1 MSGRPGTDTPTTDE
15 AHPPAG
21 WVRLARLGRPFQL
34 RGALRAQ
41 TLGPAADLV
50 LLALGEAGE
59 TVWLSGFGATRLRG
73 ARRIGGGVA
82 VSFQGIYS
90 PERARDHVHRDLWGP
105 AERGAGPHGRVTATA
120 AAPVAA
126 NAAGAD
132 APGAAPAVEL
142 LEGAPVRLDGR
153 PYGRVARVVLGAQE
167 LLEVE
172 GPEGPRWVPWQAPY
186 VRWDGDAVAID
197 DPPPGLLDD
206 G

>member
-1 MSGRPGTDTPTTDE
+1 MTGRPGPDTPNTDE

-41 TLGPAADLV
+41 TLGPAADL
-50 LLALGEAGE
+50 LLLELGEAGE
-59 TVWLSGFGATRLRG
+59 TVWLSGVGTTRLRG

-82 VSFQGIYS
+82 VSFQGVHS

-105 AERGAGPHGRVTATA
+105 AERR
-120 AAPVAA
+120 
-126 NAAGAD
+126 AD
-132 APGAAPAVEL
+132 PRDPADPPAVEL

-153 PYGRVARVVLGAQE
+153 PFGRVARVVLGAQD

-172 GPEGPRWVPWQAPY
+172 GPDGPRWVPWQAPY
-186 VRWDGDAVAID
+186 VRWDGDALAID

>member
-1 MSGRPGTDTPTTDE
+1 MTGRSAPDATIPDE

-41 TLGPAADLV
+41 TVGPAADLV

-59 TVWLSGFGATRLRG
+59 TVWLSGVGATRLRG
-73 ARRIGGGVA
+73 ARRVGGGVV
-82 VSFQGIYS
+82 VSLQGVYS

-105 AERGAGPHGRVTATA
+105 AGRGVGPSDGPAPA
-120 AAPVAA
+120 AHED
-126 NAAGAD
+126 AD
-132 APGAAPAVEL
+132 AGDDAPAVEL

-153 PYGRVARVVLGAQE
+153 PYGRVTRVVLGAQD

-172 GPEGPRWVPWQAPY
+172 GPDGPRWVPWQAPY
-186 VRWDGDAVAID
+186 VRWDRDAVAID
-197 DPPPGLLDD
+197 DPPAGLLDD

>member
-1 MSGRPGTDTPTTDE
+1 VTNGRPRPDTPTGDE

-34 RGALRAQ
+34 HGALRAQ
-41 TLGPAADLV
+41 TVGPAADRL
-50 LLALGEAGE
+50 LLALGQASEQ
-59 TVWLSGFGATRLRG
+59 VWLSGVGATRLRG

-82 VSFQGIYS
+82 VSFQGIYT

-105 AERGAGPHGRVTATA
+105 ADHGIGPRRASDRLA
-120 AAPVAA
+120 AAPATTA
-126 NAAGAD
+126 PDAGVD
-132 APGAAPAVEL
+132 LAVEL
-142 LEGAPVRLDGR
+142 LEGAAVRLDGR
-153 PYGRVARVVLGAQE
+153 PYGRVARVVLGARD
-167 LLEVE
+167 LLQVE
-172 GPEGPRWVPWQAPY
+172 GPAGPRWVPWQAPY

>member
-1 MSGRPGTDTPTTDE
+1 VTGRPRPDTPTRDE

-21 WVRLARLGRPFQL
+21 FVRLARLGRPFQL
-34 RGALRAQ
+34 HGALRAQ
-41 TLGPAADLV
+41 TVGPAADRL
-50 LLALGEAGE
+50 LLALGEAAE
-59 TVWLSGFGATRLRG
+59 TVWLSGAGTTRLRG

-82 VSFQGIYS
+82 VAFQGIYT

-105 AERGAGPHGRVTATA
+105 TDRSGDPREAPDPLAAGPL
-120 AAPVAA
+120 
-126 NAAGAD
+126 
-132 APGAAPAVEL
+132 APAPDGGDDLAAEL

-153 PYGRVARVVLGAQE
+153 PYGRVTRVVLGARD
-167 LLEVE
+167 LLQIE

-197 DPPPGLLDD
+197 DPPPGLLDE

>member
-1 MSGRPGTDTPTTDE
+1 MSGRPGPDTPIADE

-41 TLGPAADLV
+41 TLGPAADL
-50 LLALGEAGE
+50 LLLELGEAGE
-59 TVWLSGFGATRLRG
+59 TVWLSGVGATRLRG

-82 VSFQGIYS
+82 VSFQGIYT

-105 AERGAGPHGRVTATA
+105 TDHGAGP
-120 AAPVAA
+120 PE
-126 NAAGAD
+126 AAGPLVASLE
-132 APGAAPAVEL
+132 AGAAGGDAVAVEL

-153 PYGRVARVVLGAQE
+153 PYGRVARVVLGAQD

>member
-1 MSGRPGTDTPTTDE
+1 
-15 AHPPAG
+15 
-21 WVRLARLGRPFQL
+21 VRLARLGRPFQL

-41 TLGPAADLV
+41 TLGPAADL
-50 LLALGEAGE
+50 LLLELGEAGE
-59 TVWLSGFGATRLRG
+59 TVWLSGFGATRLRD

-105 AERGAGPHGRVTATA
+105 AGLGAGPRDPADPVA
-120 AAPVAA
+120 AAPDAH
-126 NAAGAD
+126 
-132 APGAAPAVEL
+132 APGGTPAVEL

-153 PYGRVARVVLGAQE
+153 PYGRVARVVRGAQD
-167 LLEVE
+167 LLEVD
-172 GPEGPRWVPWQAPY
+172 GPDGPRWLPWQAPY

-206 G
+206 D

>member
-1 MSGRPGTDTPTTDE
+1 MSGRPGPDTTADE

-34 RGALRAQ
+34 HGALRAQ
-41 TLGPAADLV
+41 TLGPEADRL
-50 LLALGEAGE
+50 LLAWGEAGA
-59 TVWLSGFGATRLRG
+59 TVWLSGVGPTRLRG

-82 VSFQGIYS
+82 VSFQGVYT

-105 AERGAGPHGRVTATA
+105 PERNADPRAATGRDDEAPAAELL
-120 AAPVAA
+120 
-126 NAAGAD
+126 AGAS
-132 APGAAPAVEL
+132 
-142 LEGAPVRLDGR
+142 VRLDGR
-153 PYGRVARVVLGAQE
+153 PYGRVTRVVLGAQD

-172 GPEGPRWVPWQAPY
+172 GPAGPRWVPWQAPY

-197 DPPPGLLDD
+197 DPPPGLLDE

>member
-1 MSGRPGTDTPTTDE
+1 VTGRPDPERPTLDE

-41 TLGPAADLV
+41 TLGPAADR
-50 LLALGEAGE
+50 LLLELGGAGE
-59 TVWLSGFGATRLRG
+59 TVWLSGVGATRLRD

-82 VSFQGIYS
+82 VSFQGIYT

-105 AERGAGPHGRVTATA
+105 ADHAAGTHDPADPLA
-120 AAPVAA
+120 AAAD
-126 NAAGAD
+126 AD
-132 APGAAPAVEL
+132 APGDAPAVEL

-153 PYGRVARVVLGAQE
+153 PYGRVSRVVLGAQD
-167 LLEVE
+167 LLEVD
-172 GPEGPRWVPWQAPY
+172 GPTGPRWVPWQAPY
-186 VRWDGDAVAID
+186 VRWDGEAVAID

-206 G
+206 D

>member
-1 MSGRPGTDTPTTDE
+1 VSGRPGPDTPTSDE
-15 AHPPAG
+15 AHPPEG

-41 TLGPAADLV
+41 TVGPAADLR
-50 LLALGEAGE
+50 LIELGEAAEG
-59 TVWLSGFGATRLRG
+59 VWLSGVGATRLRG

-82 VSFQGIYS
+82 VSFQGIYT

-105 AERGAGPHGRVTATA
+105 AERGGGPGEAADPRA
-120 AAPVAA
+120 AAPGVASP
-126 NAAGAD
+126 AAGD
-132 APGAAPAVEL
+132 TPAAEL
-142 LEGAPVRLDGR
+142 LEGAPVRRDGR
-153 PYGRVARVVLGAQE
+153 PYGRVTRVVLGAQD
-167 LLEVE
+167 LLQVE